1 MENGNAEESQTQNQK
16 FKRFSKRNI
25 YMKRKDAES
34 KSIPTEE
41 PKEKSKEVSKEES
54 KEEQNV
60 IQVNKI
66 STQKENSPYNHRSLP
81 KLKVK
86 NKNTGENND
95 LNHNTHNTK
104 ESKRFKSPLSFSN
117 SEELKEQI
125 ISSKIT
131 NIVTNEDNIGN
142 NIDKGNSK
150 ESNPINNINIIK
162 NETSNN
168 EDITVNDNKITVNLK
183 KDNDTNNKIIT
194 NENTGE
200 KINNNKN
207 ILSDNPNTNINKGQK
222 LKSNTDEKANDIN
235 IISSTPKEKEISIET
250 KNNKSRNKL
259 DSTKDQSKS
268 LLAGGPKKECPICHS
283 LIESH
288 LYKIHVKNVHIS
300 QVLSWLYLGSFA
312 NACDLEELRRNNIK
326 YILNCAVECKN
337 ENLPSDIKELHLK
350 LVDEPEFDITKY
362 FKQTNDFIN
371 KVRTAGGNLLVH
383 CKVGLSRSPTVI
395 IAYLMKYYEF
405 TADSA
410 INYIKRKR
418 PQIIPNQGFI
428 KQLYEYE
435 KQFEKKFKKK
445 AKK

>member
-1 MENGNAEESQTQNQK
+1 MENGNAEESQTHNQK

-34 KSIPTEE
+34 KSIITEE
-41 PKEKSKEVSKEES
+41 PKEKPKEVTKEES

-66 STQKENSPYNHRSLP
+66 STQKENSPYNHCSLP

-95 LNHNTHNTK
+95 LNHNTHNSK

-117 SEELKEQI
+117 SKELKEQI
-125 ISSKIT
+125 ISSKTT
-131 NIVTNEDNIGN
+131 NIETNEDNIDN
-142 NIDKGNSK
+142 NTDKGNSND
-150 ESNPINNINIIK
+150 SNPINNINIIK
-162 NETSNN
+162 NEISNN
-168 EDITVNDNKITVNLK
+168 EDITGNENKITVNLK
-183 KDNDTNNKIIT
+183 KDNETNNKIIT
-194 NENTGE
+194 NENTGA
-200 KINNNKN
+200 KINSNKN
-207 ILSDNPNTNINKGQK
+207 ILSDNLNTNIKGKK
-222 LKSNTDEKANDIN
+222 LKSNTDEKTSDIN
-235 IISSTPKEKEISIET
+235 IISSAPKEKEISTEN

-259 DSTKDQSKS
+259 DSTKDKSKS

-312 NACDLEELRRNNIK
+312 NACDLEELRRNNIR

>member
-1 MENGNAEESQTQNQK
+1 M
-16 FKRFSKRNI
+16 
-25 YMKRKDAES
+25 
-34 KSIPTEE
+34 
-41 PKEKSKEVSKEES
+41 
-54 KEEQNV
+54 
-60 IQVNKI
+60 
-66 STQKENSPYNHRSLP
+66 
-81 KLKVK
+81 
-86 NKNTGENND
+86 
-95 LNHNTHNTK
+95 
-104 ESKRFKSPLSFSN
+104 
-117 SEELKEQI
+117 
-125 ISSKIT
+125 
-131 NIVTNEDNIGN
+131 
-142 NIDKGNSK
+142 
-150 ESNPINNINIIK
+150 
-162 NETSNN
+162 
-168 EDITVNDNKITVNLK
+168 
-183 KDNDTNNKIIT
+183 
-194 NENTGE
+194 
-200 KINNNKN
+200 
-207 ILSDNPNTNINKGQK
+207 NINKKQK
-222 LKSNTDEKANDIN
+222 LKSNTDEKTSDIN
-235 IISSTPKEKEISIET
+235 IISSAPKEKEISTEN

-259 DSTKDQSKS
+259 DSTKDKSKS

-312 NACDLEELRRNNIK
+312 NACDLEELRRNNIR